1 MQYPR
6 EIEELLTE
14 VKQLQNNAV
23 RQLFLIFILLAFTC
37 YYYHNNI
44 YYCCPLINVLHNY
57 KTLKFLAY

>member
-23 RQLFLIFILLAFTC
+23 QQLFKMVILLAFTC
-37 YYYHNNI
+37 Y
-44 YYCCPLINVLHNY
+44 
-57 KTLKFLAY
+57 FLS

>member
-23 RQLFLIFILLAFTC
+23 QQLFKIFILLAFTC
-37 YYYHNNI
+37 Y
-44 YYCCPLINVLHNY
+44 
-57 KTLKFLAY
+57 FLS

>member
-23 RQLFLIFILLAFTC
+23 QQLFKIFILLAFTC
-37 YYYHNNI
+37 YFFIITTFIIAVH
-44 YYCCPLINVLHNY
+44 
-57 KTLKFLAY
+57 